1 MAKMIAFDQEARE
14 AMRRGVQKLAR
25 AVKVTLGPKGR
36 NVILQKSFGSP
47 TVTKDGVTV
56 AKEIELEDTYENMGA
71 QMVKEVASKTS
82 DIAGDGTTTATVLAE
97 AIFNEGLKAVAAG
110 VNPVQMKLGMEKAVE
125 DITAELKKMSIK
137 IKSTQEM
144 AQVGTVA
151 SNGDTEIGKMLAEAM
166 EKVGKDGVIT
176 VDEGKSLGTEVEWVE
191 GMQFDRG
198 YLSPYFVSDPQ
209 SMECVL
215 EDAYVLVHEKKI
227 SSVKDLVPVLE
238 AVVNAG
244 KPLLIVAEDIEG
256 EALATLVINKLRGT
270 FNVCAVKAPGFG
282 DRRKAMLED
291 IAVLTGGQAV
301 FEDLGIKLESITLK
315 ELGRAK
321 KIIVDKDNTTIIEG
335 AGKSQDI
342 KGRID
347 QIRREI
353 DNSTSDYDKE
363 KLEERLA
370 KLAGGVAKI
379 NVGAATESEMKE
391 KKARVEDA
399 LHATRAAVEEGIL
412 PGGGVALLRA
422 CTKVKPAEDATHDLK
437 VGYGIV
443 TRACRSPLTAIAANA
458 GQDGG
463 IVCERVAE
471 RKGNEGY
478 NAATDVYEDLV
489 KAGVIDPTK
498 VTRTALQNASSVA
511 TLLLTS
517 DALIAEAPKKDK
529 KGNGGGGHGHG
540 GMDDMY

>member
-1 MAKMIAFDQEARE
+1 MAKMIAFDQEARD
-14 AMRRGVQKLAR
+14 ALRRGVSKLAQ
-25 AVKVTLGPKGR
+25 AVKVTLGPRGR

-56 AKEIELEDTYENMGA
+56 AKEIDLEDVYENMGA
-71 QMVKEVASKTS
+71 RMVREVASKTS
-82 DIAGDGTTTATVLAE
+82 DVAGDGTTTATIMAE
-97 AIFNEGLKAVAAG
+97 AIFNEGLRAVVAG
-110 VNPVQMKLGMEKAVE
+110 VNPLQLKQGIEKAVD
-125 DITAELKKMSIK
+125 DITAKLKKMSISVK
-137 IKSTQEM
+137 NSKTEI

-151 SNGDTEIGKMLAEAM
+151 ANNDPEIGGLLADAM

-176 VDEGKSLGTEVEWVE
+176 VDEGKSLATEVEWVE

-198 YLSPYFVSDPQ
+198 YLSPYFVTDPQ
-209 SMECVL
+209 RMECDL
-215 EDAYVLVHEKKI
+215 DDAYVLIHEKKLSNI
-227 SSVKDLVPVLE
+227 KDLVPVLE

-244 KPLLIVAEDIEG
+244 KPLLIVAEDVDG

-270 FNVCAVKAPGFG
+270 MKICAIKAPGYG

-291 IAVLTGGQAV
+291 IGILTGGEV
-301 FEDLGIKLESITLK
+301 LFESLGKKLENLTIAD
-315 ELGRAK
+315 LGRAK

-335 AGKSQDI
+335 AGSSAEI

-347 QIRREI
+347 QLRREI
-353 DNSTSDYDKE
+353 DNVTSDYDRE

-370 KLAGGVAKI
+370 KLAGGVAKV

-422 CTKVKPAEDATHDLK
+422 SKAVKPGDDLSDDEV
-437 VGYGIV
+437 VGYNIV
-443 TRACRSPLTAIAANA
+443 LRACRAPLTQIAANA

-463 IVCERVAE
+463 IVCEKVSEA
-471 RKGNEGY
+471 KGAEGY
-478 NAATDVYEDLV
+478 NAATNKYEDLV

-498 VTRTALQNASSVA
+498 VTRTALQNAQSVA

-517 DALIAEAPKKDK
+517 DALVADKPKEEKAAA
-529 KGNGGGGHGHG
+529 GHGGGH
-540 GMDDMY
+540 DMY